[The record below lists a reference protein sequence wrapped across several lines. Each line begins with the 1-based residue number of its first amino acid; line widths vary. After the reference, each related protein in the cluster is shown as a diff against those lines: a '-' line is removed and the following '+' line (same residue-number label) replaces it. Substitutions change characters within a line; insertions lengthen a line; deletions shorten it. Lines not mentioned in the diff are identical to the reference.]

1 MPHQKAPAGGPY
13 LGAPPQLPAIIDINQ
28 RLVEYLRTFS
38 LWCQGNF
45 NSTLQK
51 RTATGQLLMQ
61 STTGNTVWQITID
74 DSGVLHTTQLNP
86 GQTHQ

>member
-1 MPHQKAPAGGPY
+1 MATLRSPTSGPY
-13 LGAPPQLPAIIDINQ
+13 LGAPPQLPAIKGLDET
-28 RLVEYLRTFS
+28 LADYLRRFG

-51 RTATGQLLMQ
+51 RTATGQILMQ

-74 DSGVLHTTQLNP
+74 DNGILHSQQLVP
-86 GQTHQ
+86 GQHQ

>member
-1 MPHQKAPAGGPY
+1 MAHQNLPVGGPY
-13 LGAPPQLPAIIDINQ
+13 LGAVPPLPAIKDMNVD
-28 RLVEYLRTFS
+28 LAAYLRTFA

-74 DSGVLHTTQLNP
+74 DAGALHAAQLNP
-86 GQTHQ
+86 GSHQ